1 MYRVVKLG
9 GHLVYVLQAIM
20 HVCFL
25 CRRVG
30 NMFFCFTFFSQKKKE
45 CSHVRQ
51 TDNAFKRVEGL
62 TSLDIKQIDFSF
74 KSLFPLGN
82 APQIMR

>member
-1 MYRVVKLG
+1 
-9 GHLVYVLQAIM
+9 
-20 HVCFL
+20 
-25 CRRVG
+25 
-30 NMFFCFTFFSQKKKE
+30 MFFVFTFFSFKQE
-45 CSHVRQ
+45 CFHVSQ
-51 TDNAFKRVEGL
+51 TSNAFKRVEGL

>member
-20 HVCFL
+20 HVCLL

-30 NMFFCFTFFSQKKKE
+30 NMFFVLLFFLQKE
-45 CSHVRQ
+45 CFHVRQ